1 MSSPVAES
9 CALAA
14 VQSRPAWRRLG
25 LGGIGCSRLPFCLYV
40 CPCTRHIRSLAGL
53 GEGMTRTGFAET
65 KAKKCTYLEE
75 RGGFLQNHSVL

>member
-1 MSSPVAES
+1 MSSPVVES

-14 VQSRPAWRRLG
+14 VQSRPPGRRLG
-25 LGGIGCSRLPFCLYV
+25 LGGIGRSRLPFCLYV
-40 CPCTRHIRSLAGL
+40 CLCTRHIQSLAGL

-65 KAKKCTYLEE
+65 KAKKCKHLKE